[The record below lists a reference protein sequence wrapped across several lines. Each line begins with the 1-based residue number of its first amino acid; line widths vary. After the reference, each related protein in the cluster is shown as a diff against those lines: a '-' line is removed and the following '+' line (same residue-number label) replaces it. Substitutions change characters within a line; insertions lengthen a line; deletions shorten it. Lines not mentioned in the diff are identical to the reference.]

1 MKKTILFILI
11 LGVGAF
17 ILYQGTRN
25 LDTSLAFSDVIV
37 NKFLAFILN
46 DPQLSS
52 PKYFELYP
60 YVNYYVRKLAHFT
73 EYTVFGFVFCY
84 YFSKRKQ
91 LCLDIVVYSLL
102 PTLIIAVLDEFLQ
115 KYSGRGSLVS
125 DVVIDA
131 FGGLFGIATF
141 FILHKIKSGI
151 FKSRQ
156 STKKRQAL

>member
-60 YVNYYVRKLAHFT
+60 YVNYYVRKLAHFS
-73 EYTVFGFVFCY
+73 EYAIFCFALCY

-91 LCLDIVVYSLL
+91 LYTDIAVYSLL
-102 PTLIIAVLDEFLQ
+102 PTLVIAVLDEFLQ

-125 DVVIDA
+125 DVVIDM
-131 FGGLFGIATF
+131 FGGIFGIMIF
-141 FILHKIKSGI
+141 FILHKIKSII
-151 FKSRQ
+151 FKP
-156 STKKRQAL
+156 TKATRC